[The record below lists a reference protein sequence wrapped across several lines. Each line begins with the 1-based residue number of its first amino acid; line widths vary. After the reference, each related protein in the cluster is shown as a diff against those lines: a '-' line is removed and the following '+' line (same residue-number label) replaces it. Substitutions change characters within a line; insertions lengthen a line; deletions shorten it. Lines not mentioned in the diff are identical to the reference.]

1 MRTLVNIKM
10 SNLVFVRL
18 RPLKSGE
25 KACLGNVTPG
35 ASKLSIDA
43 KAEEFE
49 FDQVLPSNCSQQDVF
64 EVSEIYVE
72 FNFSAMQDLR

>member
-1 MRTLVNIKM
+1 M
-10 SNLVFVRL
+10 SNLVIVRL

-35 ASKLSIDA
+35 GSKVRCIDA

-49 FDQVLPSNCSQQDVF
+49 FDQVMPSDCSQQDVF
-64 EVSEIYVE
+64 NVSEIYAG
-72 FNFSAMQDLR
+72 FNFSAVPNL